1 MSSSVSVGILKIYD
15 FITLTESVSAN
26 AGSERV
32 IGWCCSKYSAS
43 KAADASGY
51 CSLYLAF
58 RVTWNIGLAVVCM
71 TCVVVK

>member
-1 MSSSVSVGILKIYD
+1 MSVGILKIYD

-32 IGWCCSKYSAS
+32 MKAWFLECSAS
-43 KAADASGY
+43 KAADASGC

-58 RVTWNIGLAVVCM
+58 RVTRNIGLAVVCI
-71 TCVVVK
+71 VYV